1 MGYYTLHIIRIINKY
16 NNYRNLEKL
25 KEVIEE
31 VTDYGFR
38 IDYDLQYI
46 IDDNYNCGYGS
57 KWYSFDDDIY
67 EISKRLPKFKIL
79 VEAEE
84 ENGNTWERTV
94 KGGYGSSR
102 DFSDEDSSDNEEE
115 NENEENDD
123 IEENEEEIR
132 VIIMILELK
141 RNFKILKLTIIKFF
155 KDNFLVKIKLN

>member
-1 MGYYTLHIIRIINKY
+1 MGYYTLHRIRIINKY

-31 VTDYGFR
+31 VTDYDFR

-46 IDDNYNCGYGS
+46 IDDNYNCGYGRR
-57 KWYSFDDDIY
+57 WYSFDDDIY

-84 ENGNTWERTV
+84 ENENTWEITV

-102 DFSDEDSSDNEEE
+102 DFSDEDSNDNEEE

-123 IEENEEEIR
+123 IEENEEEI
-132 VIIMILELK
+132 IS
-141 RNFKILKLTIIKFF
+141 
-155 KDNFLVKIKLN
+155 DNNGIGIE